1 MVPALQFTVLKQFGR
16 CRASLM
22 HLPHGQVRTPVY
34 MPVGTKGAMKG
45 ILSKSMEEHIDADI
59 MLSNT
64 YHLFLKP
71 EESVLEQQGGL
82 HKFMNW
88 KRNILTDSGGFQ
100 IVSLDELNSID
111 EVGVEF
117 RSHIDGKA
125 FKLTPERSMEIQN
138 TIGADIMMAL
148 DDVVPPTTPQE
159 RVDEAMER
167 SIRWL
172 DRCIKAHKYP
182 EKQNLFGIV

>member
-1 MVPALQFTVLKQFGR
+1 
-16 CRASLM
+16 
-22 HLPHGQVRTPVY
+22 
-34 MPVGTKGAMKG
+34 
-45 ILSKSMEEHIDADI
+45 MEEHIDADI

-64 YHLFLKP
+64 YHMFLKP

-111 EVGVEF
+111 EEGVEF

-125 FKLTPERSMEIQN
+125 FKLTPERSMEI
-138 TIGADIMMAL
+138 
-148 DDVVPPTTPQE
+148 
-159 RVDEAMER
+159 
-167 SIRWL
+167 
-172 DRCIKAHKYP
+172 
-182 EKQNLFGIV
+182 